1 MGRTFLEK
9 NLHDSGARPELSRRD
24 EAAGDEAIL
33 RLAGRLRIAGVVILL
48 AGLLAAAA
56 VYFATEPNPAA
67 EAGYETVVVDGKPYM
82 VPTHWSKEYMRG
94 LERFGGG
101 AAVMFDRFDRWFAG
115 LWQGRR
121 LAATLAGLA
130 VFVAGAVY
138 LVGRRMAAVVEA
150 GRAARRRRD
159 RPVAQ

>member
-1 MGRTFLEK
+1 MEN
-9 NLHDSGARPELSRRD
+9 NLHDSSAREAVSPEDVAHRD
-24 EAAGDEAIL
+24 EAL
-33 RLAGRLRIAGVVILL
+33 LRIAQRVKLAGIAILF
-48 AGLLAAAA
+48 AGLLAALS
-56 VYFATEPNPAA
+56 VYVATEPNPAA

-121 LAATLAGLA
+121 LATTLAWLS
-130 VFVAGAVY
+130 VFLSGAVY
-138 LVGRRMAAVVEA
+138 LVGRRMAAVIAAE
-150 GRAARRRRD
+150 RTARRRRD
-159 RPVAQ
+159 NRRSQ